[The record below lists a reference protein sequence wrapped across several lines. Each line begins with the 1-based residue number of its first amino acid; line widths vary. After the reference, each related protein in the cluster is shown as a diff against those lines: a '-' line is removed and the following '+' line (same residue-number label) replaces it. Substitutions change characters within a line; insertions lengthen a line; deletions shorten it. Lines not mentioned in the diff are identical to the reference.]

1 MSTTGTVTR
10 ELLAEMVATTELLAS
25 RETLGAILDGLASY
39 ALRVAHADYAAIS
52 TFGDDGKLVRFIY
65 AGISDENAQ
74 RLGVPPVGKGLLGE
88 LAHHDKPIR
97 LADLTEHPASSGWPD
112 GHPDMAAF
120 LGVPMRVAGRTIGS
134 FYLTRARGKPPFTE
148 DDELAAVMLSLQAAV
163 SVAAASAHE
172 RSDRTSLLEE
182 RGRIAHDLHDGTI
195 QSLYG
200 LGLGFGALSARDDFP
215 EEATAAMRE
224 AVTRINELIG
234 DIRGYITMLEAASPA
249 APPELSR
256 DLAFVVRTIVPAGID
271 TVLNTTAAALQEL
284 TPRESEDLLYIAREA
299 LSNAIRHGEPTRV
312 AIDLRQT
319 AASTALT
326 VQDNGIG
333 FDAEAVRTG
342 LGTVTMRTRAER
354 LNAQLSIVGIPGM
367 GTTVRVAIPR
377 KRANQEPE
385 SGADHPTGRR
395 S

>member
-1 MSTTGTVTR
+1 MAASRSVTTA
-10 ELLAEMVATTELLAS
+10 LLAEMVATSELLAS
-25 RETLGAILDGLASY
+25 RETLGAILDGLATR

-52 TFGDDGKLVRFIY
+52 TFGDDGKLLRFIY
-65 AGISDENAQ
+65 AGMPEEAA
-74 RLGVPPVGKGLLGE
+74 RKLGVPPIGRGLLGE

-97 LADLTEHPASSGWPD
+97 LADLTTHPSSCGWPE

-134 FYLTRARGKPPFTE
+134 FYLTRARGKPAFTA
-148 DDELAAVMLSLQAAV
+148 DDELAAVLLSLQAAV

-172 RSDRTSLLEE
+172 RSGRTFLLEE

-200 LGLGFGALSARDDFP
+200 LGLEFGALSIRADFPQEARD
-215 EEATAAMRE
+215 AMSD

-234 DIRGYITMLEAASPA
+234 DIRTYITMLEAATPTT
-249 APPELSR
+249 PPELSR
-256 DLAFVVRTIVPAGID
+256 DLAYAVRGIVPAGVD
-271 TVLNTTAAALQEL
+271 SVLNTTAAALQEL

-319 AASTALT
+319 PDATALT

-333 FDAEAVRTG
+333 FDPEHVRTG
-342 LGTVTMRTRAER
+342 LGTVTMRTRAVR
-354 LNAQLSIVGIPGM
+354 LGADLSIVGIPGM

-377 KRANQEPE
+377 KKAARA
-385 SGADHPTGRR
+385 
-395 S
+395 